1 MSIVIDI
8 DNRQDIFDFTKQEI
22 ELIEKAVGYCYQL
35 EKHPETYQVSISFV
49 NDDEIQQLN
58 NQYRGKNEPTDV
70 LSFPM
75 SFDDLAV
82 EEKLLGD
89 IVISTEKMLKQAREF
104 GHGVKREMIYLVVH
118 SVFHLM
124 GYNHSDDESKEIM
137 RLKEEQVMTL
147 MNLTE

>member
-1 MSIVIDI
+1 MNIVIDI

-22 ELIEKAVGYCYQL
+22 ELIEKAVASCYQL
-35 EKHPETYQVSISFV
+35 EKYPETYQVSISFV
-49 NDDEIQQLN
+49 NNDEIQQLN
-58 NQYRGKNEPTDV
+58 RQYRGKNEPTDV

-75 SFDDLAV
+75 SFDDPAV

-124 GYNHSDDESKEIM
+124 GYNHLDDESKEIM

-147 MNLTE
+147 MNLAE